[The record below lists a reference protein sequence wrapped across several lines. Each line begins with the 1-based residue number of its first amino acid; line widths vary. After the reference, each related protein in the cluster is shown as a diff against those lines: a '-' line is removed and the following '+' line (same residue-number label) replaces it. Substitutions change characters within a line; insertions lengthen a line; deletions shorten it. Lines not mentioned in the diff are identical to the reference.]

1 MKRSSSVFVLSAL
14 LSLGLSSSAIAQEE
28 SAPEEIISEE
38 DISAPEGWDPVKAA
52 NIMGAM
58 DWCMANGEESDQA
71 VYTTLAQGASRA
83 LDHFVD
89 TGDITY
95 AEASLIQSRVLEQG
109 YYLGLELTAA
119 ECTNLRNI
127 VINWH
132 PWQLVTSREASF
144 VVEMPSWPQREDT
157 VRLIQGRGFEWT
169 LYDAIVEPDNNPLLE
184 DEEYYLVGYTRLPE
198 DYLGSTS
205 EDEIFEMFGQYI
217 SNKLGLPEL
226 PDSTSEVTP
235 DGDPVRITTGEAY
248 GQSVATVMYIVDDR
262 FYLNLMVGKEPL
274 HFQRF
279 FRSFEALDF
288 VEETA
293 SK

>member
-1 MKRSSSVFVLSAL
+1 MKSPSVLVLSAL
-14 LSLGLSSSAIAQEE
+14 ISLGLGSGVIVQEASAQEE
-28 SAPEEIISEE
+28 TTSIS
-38 DISAPEGWDPVKAA
+38 EGWDPVKAA

-58 DWCMANGEESDQA
+58 DWCMANGNKSDQA
-71 VYTTLAQGASRA
+71 IYSTLAQGASRA
-83 LDHFVD
+83 LDHFVN
-89 TGDITY
+89 TGDATY
-95 AEASLIQSRVLEQG
+95 AEASLIQNRVIDQG

-119 ECTNLRNI
+119 ECTNLKNT

-157 VRLIQGRGFEWT
+157 VNSIQGRDFGWV

-184 DEEYYLVGYTRLPE
+184 DAEYYLVGYTQLPQ
-198 DYLGSTS
+198 DYLESTS
-205 EDEIFEMFGQYI
+205 EDEIFESFGQYI
-217 SNKLGLPEL
+217 SDEIGLPEF
-226 PDSTSEVTP
+226 PDATSDVTP

-262 FYLNLMVGKEPL
+262 FYVNLMVGQEPL

-293 SK
+293 SD